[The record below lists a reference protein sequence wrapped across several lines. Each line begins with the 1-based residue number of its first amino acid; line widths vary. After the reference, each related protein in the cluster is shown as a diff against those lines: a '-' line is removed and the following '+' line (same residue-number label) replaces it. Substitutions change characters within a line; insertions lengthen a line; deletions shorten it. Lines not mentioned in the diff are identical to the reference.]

1 MSDANPRFELVPLD
15 PELAGPFAFDG
26 EKPLRI
32 GRDPESE
39 IVLPYPSVS
48 RRHAQIRFEDDRC
61 LLLDVGSRHG
71 TYLNGQQIETGTV
84 VQVGHGD
91 RLAFPPHDYRV
102 QLAGGEDVGDG
113 AIVELDDA
121 SGDDGQ
127 VEQISNRE
135 LNQLAARRLELLMDR
150 AGAISEARDQEE
162 LVECVLE
169 ILL

>member
-26 EKPLRI
+26 EKSLRI

-71 TYLNGQQIETGTV
+71 TYLNGQQIETGIRSRSVTAIALRSRRMTT
-84 VQVGHGD
+84 GCSSPGD
-91 RLAFPPHDYRV
+91 RT
-102 QLAGGEDVGDG
+102 
-113 AIVELDDA
+113 
-121 SGDDGQ
+121 S
-127 VEQISNRE
+127 
-135 LNQLAARRLELLMDR
+135 RRRDR
-150 AGAISEARDQEE
+150 RA
-162 LVECVLE
+162 
-169 ILL
+169 